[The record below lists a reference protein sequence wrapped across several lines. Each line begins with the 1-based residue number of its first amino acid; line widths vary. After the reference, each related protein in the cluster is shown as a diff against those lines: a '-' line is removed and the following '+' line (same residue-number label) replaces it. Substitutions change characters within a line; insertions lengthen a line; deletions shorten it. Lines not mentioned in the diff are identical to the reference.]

1 VVDTIGLS
9 NSDNSTL
16 QSQIEYLDNEL
27 KRMRNEL
34 AMTKQDL
41 QKSQMAVATA
51 VNLLRSVGGEVVKIN
66 LLQSEAQGI
75 SAQLIKGIE
84 KVLSMIPPVTQPG
97 QQQNEQQK

>member
-1 VVDTIGLS
+1 VDTIGLS
-9 NSDNSTL
+9 SSDNSTL

-51 VNLLRSVGGEVVKIN
+51 VNLLRSVGGEIVKIN

-84 KVLSMIPPVTQPG
+84 KVLSMIPQQ
-97 QQQNEQQK
+97 QQQNEQQQQK

>member
-1 VVDTIGLS
+1 MTTQD
-9 NSDNSTL
+9 DNHTL

-41 QKSQMAVATA
+41 AKSQIAVSTA
-51 VNLLRSVGGEVVKIN
+51 VTLLRTVGGEVVKIN

-75 SAQLIKGIE
+75 TAQLIKGIE
-84 KVLSMIPPVTQPG
+84 KVLSMIPQQQ
-97 QQQNEQQK
+97 QQQNEQQKQV